1 MFDFPLEPDTSPID
15 NTNITTFQLFFSTEE
30 QRQFKELCKL
40 GMMKMYPQAYQ
51 EKNINDFLLR
61 LVELYNTYDIKP

>member
-1 MFDFPLEPDTSPID
+1 MFDIPLEPDNSAID
-15 NTNITTFQLFFSTEE
+15 NTNITTLQLFFSTEE
-30 QRQFKELCKL
+30 HKEFKELCKV
-40 GMMKMYPQAYQ
+40 GMMKMYPQTYH